1 MIKPALLA
9 LATAVL
15 FSSCAG
21 SYVEKTYV
29 ATGAANPKSIYVR
42 PFDVTYTEFKGRH
55 RGGPGERPI
64 RRSLAGRE
72 FAEILK
78 EEVEKIA
85 PAMVLEANEF
95 PKTGWIIEGELD
107 VVHAGSPA
115 VRALTGPFGF
125 GQSRVQIHVRII
137 DVAALGSASVVSKD
151 KGDAEMVSTQTSSDG
166 VIYAFTLDGGSGA
179 TGAHGS
185 VVASGLGE
193 SVPFDYRNAAERIYI
208 ALSRDPF
215 RYGLRNSPTY
225 RY

>member
-9 LATAVL
+9 LSAALLLT
-15 FSSCAG
+15 SCAG

-42 PFDVTYTEFKGRH
+42 PFDVTYTNFKGRH

-64 RRSLAGRE
+64 RRSMAGRE

-85 PAMVLEANEF
+85 PAMILERNET
-95 PKTGWIIEGELD
+95 PRTGWIIEGELD
-107 VVHAGSPA
+107 IVHAGSPSQ
-115 VRALTGPFGF
+115 RAFFGF
-125 GQSRVQIHVRII
+125 FGSGQSRVQIHVRII
-137 DVAALGSASVVSKD
+137 DVASLGGAAVVTKD

-179 TGAHGS
+179 TGALGS
-185 VVASGLGE
+185 IVAPGLGNA
-193 SVPFDYRNAAERIYI
+193 VPFDYRNAAERVYM
-208 ALSRDPF
+208 ALSRDPL
-215 RYGLRNSPTY
+215 RYGVRNSPTY

>member
-1 MIKPALLA
+1 MIKSALLA
-9 LATAVL
+9 LSAALLLT
-15 FSSCAG
+15 SCAG

-85 PAMVLEANEF
+85 PAMVIESNEI
-95 PKTGWIIEGELD
+95 PRTGWIIEGELD
-107 VVHAGSPA
+107 IVHAGSPTLRA
-115 VRALTGPFGF
+115 VSGPFGF
-125 GQSRVQIHVRII
+125 GESRVQIHVRVI
-137 DVAALGSASVVSKD
+137 DVAARGSLAVVSKD
-151 KGDAEMVSTQTSSDG
+151 KGDAEAVSTQTSSDG
-166 VIYAFTLDGGSGA
+166 VIYAFTLDGGSRA

-185 VVASGLGE
+185 IAAPGLGNA
-193 SVPFDYRNAAERIYI
+193 VPFDYRNAAERVYM
-208 ALSRDPF
+208 ALSRDPM
-215 RYGLRNSPTY
+215 RYGVRNSPTY